1 MRDSAKRSA
10 FKDTTRVLRPLNAS
24 VVCFNF
30 RITGGNAMPAKAK
43 TKDKSQEEIMT
54 VTQYAE
60 KRGVS
65 TQYIRRLIAE
75 GKIKAI
81 KVNERLWLIKE
92 Q

>member
-1 MRDSAKRSA
+1 
-10 FKDTTRVLRPLNAS
+10 
-24 VVCFNF
+24 
-30 RITGGNAMPAKAK
+30 MPAKAK

-65 TQYIRRLIAE
+65 PQYIRRLIAE

-92 Q
+92 KP